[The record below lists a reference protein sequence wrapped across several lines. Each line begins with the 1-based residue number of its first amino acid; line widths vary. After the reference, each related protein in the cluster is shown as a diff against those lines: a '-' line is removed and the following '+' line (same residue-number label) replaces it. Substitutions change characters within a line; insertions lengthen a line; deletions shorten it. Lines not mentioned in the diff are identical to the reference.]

1 MIIHD
6 SALNAL
12 KSFTLPSDIGFGQV
26 MAPVMISAD
35 YKNGEW
41 KECELMPY
49 GPLSLAPV
57 SKVLHYGQEIFEG
70 LKAYRNE
77 KGACFLFRPD
87 QNARRFNLSATRMAM
102 PTIPEEIFL
111 EAVHTITGYCQ
122 DLIPAQSGQSLYLR
136 PFMFATEESLGIK
149 PSESFKFL
157 IVASPSGSYF
167 SASNL
172 KVLIE
177 RDACRAAPGGTG
189 AAKTGGNY
197 AASLVS
203 ALKVQKL
210 QLNQTLW
217 LDARDKKYIEE
228 MSGMNFFAVIDGVLT
243 TPALTDTIL
252 DGITRKSILQ
262 LALENKIPV
271 DEAELSIDEL
281 ISMMKKGLATEAF
294 ACGTAAIITP
304 IGSLHEESGEVYHF
318 EKAHGDVGM
327 MIREKLLEIQEG
339 QVMGPEG
346 WVVKV
351 HPPY

>member
-1 MIIHD
+1 MLIHD
-6 SALNAL
+6 SALDAL
-12 KSFTLPSDIGFGQV
+12 KSFTLPSDIGFGKV

-35 YKNGEW
+35 YKDGQW
-41 KECELMPY
+41 STPELVPY
-49 GPLSLAPV
+49 GPLSIAPV

-70 LKAYRNE
+70 LKAYRNS
-77 KGACFLFRPD
+77 KGECFLFRPD

-102 PTIPEEIFL
+102 PTIPEEIFM
-111 EAVHTITGYCQ
+111 ESVQTISSYCQ
-122 DLIPAQSGQSLYLR
+122 HIIPAESGQSLYLR

-149 PSESFKFL
+149 PSDSFKFM

-177 RDACRAAPGGTG
+177 REACRAAPGGTG

-203 ALKVQKL
+203 SLKVQRL
-210 QLNQTLW
+210 ELNQTLW
-217 LDARDKKYIEE
+217 LDACDKKNIEE
-228 MSGMNFFAVIDGVLT
+228 MSGMNFFTVIDGVLT

-262 LALENKIPV
+262 IALENKIPV
-271 DEAELSIDEL
+271 NEATLTIDEL
-281 ISMMKKGLATEAF
+281 LSMMKSGKATEAF

-304 IGSLHEESGEVYHF
+304 IGSLHEETGEIYHF
-318 EKAHGDVGM
+318 EKAHGEIGP

-339 QVMGPEG
+339 NAIGPDG
-346 WVVKV
+346 WVIKV
-351 HPPY
+351 HPPH

>member
-12 KSFTLPSDIGFGQV
+12 KSFTLPSDIGFGKV

-41 KECELMPY
+41 SPLELMPY

-70 LKAYRNE
+70 LKAYRNSN
-77 KGACFLFRPD
+77 GDCFLFRPD

-102 PTIPEEIFL
+102 PIIAEEVFL
-111 EAVHTITGYCQ
+111 EAVHLITGYCQ

-149 PSESFKFL
+149 PSETFKFM

-262 LALENKIPV
+262 LAMENKIPIN
-271 DEAELSIDEL
+271 ETILSIDEL
-281 ISMMKKGLATEAF
+281 ISMMKAGRATEAF

-318 EKAHGDVGM
+318 EKAHGDIGNT
-327 MIREKLLEIQEG
+327 IRAKLLEIQEG
-339 QVMGPEG
+339 QVMGPDG
-346 WVVKV
+346 WVIKV
-351 HPPY
+351 HPPQ